1 MSISC
6 NIDRYNANFRVL
18 YKGLLCILASEKEL
32 SPPGRPL
39 SAAQVIM
46 RKHNST
52 DVSRGVVSAGTQASS
67 IGRTL
72 YGNSLGGMSH
82 GNSLASLTGW
92 GSVDQED
99 GGVTQSKPQEIQK
112 GNDGSSF

>member
-1 MSISC
+1 M
-6 NIDRYNANFRVL
+6 
-18 YKGLLCILASEKEL
+18 
-32 SPPGRPL
+32 
-39 SAAQVIM
+39 
-46 RKHNST
+46 
-52 DVSRGVVSAGTQASS
+52 SRGVVSAGTQASS